1 MGLAIRARPGGY
13 REHTMTATIT
23 TTDHVTIVS
32 ELYAA
37 FGRGDLDGLLA
48 PLAEDVSWDADWAD
62 LSSQRAGIGVVTP
75 RRGIDG
81 AREFFALLDTFTV
94 HDFQVLDL
102 MASENQVVAQI
113 VIELTYPGGGRVRDE
128 ELHLWR
134 FDDDHKIAALRHY
147 VDTAKH
153 IAAWNGEDTTR
164 TA

>member
-1 MGLAIRARPGGY
+1 M
-13 REHTMTATIT
+13 TMTAAT
-23 TTDHVTIVS
+23 TTDHIAIVS
-32 ELYAA
+32 DLYAA
-37 FGRGDLDGLLA
+37 FGRGDLAAMLA

-62 LSSQRAGIGVVTP
+62 LFSQRAGIGVVAP

-81 AREFFALLDTFTV
+81 AREFFALLDTFQV
-94 HDFQVLDL
+94 HDFRVLDL
-102 MASENQVVAQI
+102 MASPTQVAAQI
-113 VIELTYPGGGRVRDE
+113 VIELTYPSGGRVRDE

-164 TA
+164 RP

>member
-1 MGLAIRARPGGY
+1 
-13 REHTMTATIT
+13 MTATMT

-37 FGRGDLDGLLA
+37 FGRGDLDGMLA
-48 PLAEDVSWDADWAD
+48 PLAADVSWDADWAD
-62 LSSQRAGIGVVTP
+62 LSSQRAGIGVVAP
-75 RRGIDG
+75 RHGIDG
-81 AREFFALLDTFTV
+81 AREFFALLGTFTV
-94 HDFQVLDL
+94 HDFRVLDL

-113 VIELTYPGGGRVRDE
+113 VIELTYPSGGRVHDE

-164 TA
+164 RPEAAV

>member
-1 MGLAIRARPGGY
+1 MA
-13 REHTMTATIT
+13 TMT

-32 ELYAA
+32 DLYAA
-37 FGRGDLDGLLA
+37 FGRGDLDAMLA

-62 LSSQRAGIGVVTP
+62 LSSQRAGIGVLAP
-75 RRGIDG
+75 RRGIGG
-81 AREFFALLDTFTV
+81 AREFFALLGTFVV

-102 MASENQVVAQI
+102 MASQGQVTAQI
-113 VIELTYPGGGRVRDE
+113 VIELTYPSGGRVRDE

-134 FDDDHKIAALRHY
+134 FNGDHEITALRHY

-164 TA
+164 RPA